1 MDPDCERSTMSCS
14 GSTSLHGGRRRFFA
28 RSAET
33 ARRLEQQSCITE
45 TQHVLPDEALDTER
59 DVKVREWKT
68 LASERPLKFL
78 VAGRGGVGKS
88 SLINNLLELN
98 SSSEEGAEEGFTG
111 GATTQAVRRHT
122 GSKHGIQVIAYDTP
136 GFQDLQLPEEEIIAE
151 LVDETDSIMDVCLYC
166 ASLEMRVC
174 QEDRRICSL
183 LTNAFKMLWEKAIF
197 VLTFANTD
205 KIRSRGDHEALIE
218 RYKSNLKDCLRN
230 AGVPVNTISNITFCT
245 TGYMD
250 PQLEY
255 EDCSNWQERL
265 YVEIIKKADPA
276 ITPALLKLRWG
287 PKAVKSAVSVNPA
300 LTQLLKLLHAI
311 YTQ

>member
-1 MDPDCERSTMSCS
+1 MDPDCERSAMSCS
-14 GSTSLHGGRRRFFA
+14 GSTSLHGGRRRFFI
-28 RSAET
+28 RSDET
-33 ARRLEQQSCITE
+33 ARRLEQQSSITE
-45 TQHVLPDEALDTER
+45 TQHVLPDEALETER

-68 LASERPLKFL
+68 LANERPLKFL

-98 SSSEEGAEEGFTG
+98 SSSKEGAEEGFTG
-111 GATTQAVRRHT
+111 GATTQAVRGHN
-122 GSKHGIQVIAYDTP
+122 GSKHGIKVIAYDTP
-136 GFQDLQLPEEEIIAE
+136 GFQDLQLTEKEIIAE
-151 LVDETDSIMDVCLYC
+151 LVDETHSMIDVCLYC

-197 VLTFANTD
+197 VLTFANTE
-205 KIRSRGDHEALIE
+205 KVRRSDYEALIE
-218 RYKSNLKDCLRN
+218 RYKSNLKDCLSN

-287 PKAVKSAVSVNPA
+287 PKAVKSAVSVNPT
-300 LTQLLKLLHAI
+300 LQYSSCLHAI
-311 YTQ
+311 